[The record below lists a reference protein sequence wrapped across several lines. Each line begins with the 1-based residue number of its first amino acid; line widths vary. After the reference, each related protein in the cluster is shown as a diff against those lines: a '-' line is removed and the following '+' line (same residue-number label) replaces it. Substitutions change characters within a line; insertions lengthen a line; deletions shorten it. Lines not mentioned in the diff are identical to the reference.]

1 MINLTYKVIESTPAD
16 ISNMTVFALDQ
27 KTPFDADDYA
37 EWANI
42 NRPDMDADDVHA
54 IQDAQSQLGTGVW
67 MIIDHKDND

>member
-27 KTPFDADDYA
+27 KTPFDAADYA

-54 IQDAQSQLGTGVW
+54 IQDAQSQLG
-67 MIIDHKDND
+67 KDFYMLIEHADNG

>member
-1 MINLTYKVIESTPAD
+1 MINLTYEVIESTPAD

-27 KTPFDADDYA
+27 KTPFDAGDYA

-42 NRPDMDADDVHA
+42 DRAEMDAADLEEINA
-54 IQDAQSQLGTGVW
+54 AQSQLGKDFW